1 MDELGKRRG
10 ISIFNNNQMQT
21 TDSSELFTKN
31 KIKSQGLTLQFPN
44 RKGTKIL
51 TIKFKIISILQD
63 RPKSSC

>member
-31 KIKSQGLTLQFPN
+31 KIIPCIGRYGVLYVNGEIHLVSLL
-44 RKGTKIL
+44 L
-51 TIKFKIISILQD
+51 
-63 RPKSSC
+63 